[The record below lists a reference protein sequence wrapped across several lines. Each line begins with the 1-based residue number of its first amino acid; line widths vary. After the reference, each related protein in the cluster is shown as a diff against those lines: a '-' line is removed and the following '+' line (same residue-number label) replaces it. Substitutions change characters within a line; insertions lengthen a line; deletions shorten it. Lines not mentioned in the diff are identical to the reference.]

1 MQDSSRRM
9 YELEYPAPEMKPKD
23 GTTLVVALQGYADA
37 GQAVDSSAAHLLG
50 SLENSPVAVF
60 NNDELIDY
68 RSRRPAVRISDHE
81 VVGMDELTLGLY
93 AMRDT
98 VGHPFLLLA
107 GPEPDMRWNAFTDAV
122 IDLSERFNV
131 ARTLCLYSAP
141 MAVPHTRP
149 LLVTA
154 HGSSE
159 EITRRHFRV
168 HSSMTLPG
176 SASLQLEYVL
186 GSRGSQVAGFTAHVP
201 HYIAASNYPEATLK
215 LLRSVETAGSLSLPL
230 GSLEQDSARMMTLLR
245 DQVDDS
251 GEIAG
256 MVQSLEQSYD
266 EELESYREDNPEALL
281 PGETGAADGE
291 ALAEEFERFLATVDT
306 DDREGPTSSDPAPGS
321 PEATGGSTV
330 EHGEGTDD
338 DGEGS

>member
-9 YELEYPAPEMKPKD
+9 YELEYPAPEMKPHD

-37 GQAVDSSAAHLLG
+37 GQAVDSSAHHLLS
-50 SLENSPVAVF
+50 SLENSPVAAF

-68 RSRRPAVRISDHE
+68 RSRRPAVRISNHE
-81 VVGMDELTLGLY
+81 VVGMDELRLGLY
-93 AMRDT
+93 AMRDSS
-98 VGHPFLLLA
+98 GHPFLLLA

-131 ARTLCLYSAP
+131 SRTLCLYSAP

-154 HGSSE
+154 HGNSE
-159 EITRRHFRV
+159 DITRRHFRV
-168 HSSMTLPG
+168 NSKMTLPG

-186 GSRGSQVAGFTAHVP
+186 GSKGRSVAGFTAHVP

-215 LLRSVETAGSLSLPL
+215 LLRAVEAAGSLSLPL
-230 GSLEQDSARMMTLLR
+230 GSLEQDSARMITLLR

-266 EELESYREDNPEALL
+266 EELETYREDNPGVLL
-281 PGETGAADGE
+281 PGETEAADAD
-291 ALAEEFERFLATVDT
+291 ALAEEFERYLASVHDPDAASGEHPGDSPVD
-306 DDREGPTSSDPAPGS
+306 PGS
-321 PEATGGSTV
+321 DGPPEQPEDGSR
-330 EHGEGTDD
+330 
-338 DGEGS
+338 